1 MEINIE
7 RIKSRFDNKIL
18 KEDIVKV
25 YNDFKK
31 INDVLNFKI
40 GLEETICKYFKCKL
54 NIQKI
59 QNEIS
64 SRMSEIRGYENELRL
79 LNRNEFDE
87 LRGNGKL
94 MMFLNNIDNVKLIKD
109 AYGEKHS
116 IEVAKSRINLN
127 ICTDSGASDRI
138 YKVLASG
145 GFLLTD
151 DWEGRELTGLEDKK
165 DLVIYKNLDDLKS
178 KIKHY
183 LEYNKEREQIAKNGL
198 QSVQRLTRE
207 AWAKG
212 IVSEK

>member
-94 MMFLNNIDNVKLIKD
+94 MMFLNNIDNEMLDKQIEDNWFNVFNDKVEDELLKRHLEIDRKVN
-109 AYGEKHS
+109 YGRSK
-116 IEVAKSRINLN
+116 
-127 ICTDSGASDRI
+127 
-138 YKVLASG
+138 
-145 GFLLTD
+145 
-151 DWEGRELTGLEDKK
+151 
-165 DLVIYKNLDDLKS
+165 KS
-178 KIKHY
+178 K
-183 LEYNKEREQIAKNGL
+183 
-198 QSVQRLTRE
+198 QRFR
-207 AWAKG
+207 K
-212 IVSEK
+212 